1 MKVLYFGGQKSGKSS
16 LAESKTLEISSSKAY
31 YIATYDNSFQDS
43 EMLQRIQKHKNQR
56 TDNFITIEETTD
68 IASIIKP
75 NQTYLIDCMS
85 MWILNTLDK
94 PIESLLDMID
104 SISKIDA
111 NVVFVLNDASSG
123 VIPIDSQSRQFV
135 DRSGIIGQ
143 ALAKICDEV
152 YEVKLGLEIKL
163 K

>member
-31 YIATYDNSFQDS
+31 YIATYDSSFQDS

-56 TDNFITIEETTD
+56 KNSFITIEETTD

-111 NVVFVLNDASSG
+111 NVVFVLNEVSSG
-123 VIPIDSQSRQFV
+123 VIPIDRQSRQFV

-152 YEVKLGLEIKL
+152 YEVKLGLGIKL

>member
-16 LAESKTLEISSSKAY
+16 LAESKTLKISSSKAY
-31 YIATYDNSFQDS
+31 YIATYDSSFQDS

-56 TDNFITIEETTD
+56 KDNFITIEETTD

-111 NVVFVLNDASSG
+111 NVVFVLNEVSSG
-123 VIPIDSQSRQFV
+123 VIPIDRQSRQFV

-152 YEVKLGLEIKL
+152 YEVKLGLGIKL

>member
-31 YIATYDNSFQDS
+31 YIATYDSSFHDS

-56 TDNFITIEETTD
+56 KDNFITIEETTD

-111 NVVFVLNDASSG
+111 NVVFVLNDVSSG
-123 VIPIDSQSRQFV
+123 VIPIDRQSRQFV

-152 YEVKLGLEIKL
+152 YEVKLGLGIKL

>member
-31 YIATYDNSFQDS
+31 YIATYDNSFRDS

-56 TDNFITIEETTD
+56 KDNFITIEETTD

>member
-31 YIATYDNSFQDS
+31 YIATYDSSFQDS
-43 EMLQRIQKHKNQR
+43 EMRQRIQKHKNQR
-56 TDNFITIEETTD
+56 KDNFITIEETTD

-111 NVVFVLNDASSG
+111 NVVFVLNDVSSG
-123 VIPIDSQSRQFV
+123 VIPIDRQSRQFV

-152 YEVKLGLEIKL
+152 YEVKLGLGIKL

>member
-56 TDNFITIEETTD
+56 KDNFITIEETTD

-123 VIPIDSQSRQFV
+123 VIPIDRQSRQFV

>member
-31 YIATYDNSFQDS
+31 YIATYDSSFQDS

-56 TDNFITIEETTD
+56 KDNFITIEETTD

-111 NVVFVLNDASSG
+111 NVVFVLNEVSSG
-123 VIPIDSQSRQFV
+123 VIPIDRQSRQFV

-152 YEVKLGLEIKL
+152 YEVKLGLGIKL